1 MSQFGIFIE
10 RGCGLL
16 PLWLRVGVG
25 LRKVGSFVTE
35 KSRII
40 CVGTVVLCVSLILCS
55 VINTSKLLL
64 LRSLAS
70 WSVLCFYLIY
80 GLSPNL
86 STLLP
91 RAPFCTG
98 NIFFK

>member
-1 MSQFGIFIE
+1 VSVPVWDIYRE
-10 RGCGLL
+10 RMRASSTLVAC
-16 PLWLRVGVG
+16 W
-25 LRKVGSFVTE
+25 SWTE

-91 RAPFCTG
+91 RAPFCSR